1 MAARLR
7 LMDAQTTAEVKP
19 QQAQRGHTMALKAY
33 YIEEQ
38 KLDGVWLVL
47 DRPGGDV
54 VTTRASQSEAVSWV
68 ETHHPHADVH
78 IADGVGEN
86 KWRQKK

>member
-1 MAARLR
+1 MA
-7 LMDAQTTAEVKP
+7 
-19 QQAQRGHTMALKAY
+19 KAY

-54 VTTRASQSEAVSWV
+54 VVTQPSQDQAIAWVSE
-68 ETHHPHADVH
+68 HHPKAEVH
-78 IADGVGEN
+78 LAHGSGED
-86 KWRQKK
+86 KWRKQG

>member
-1 MAARLR
+1 
-7 LMDAQTTAEVKP
+7 
-19 QQAQRGHTMALKAY
+19 MALKAY

-54 VTTRASQSEAVSWV
+54 VITKATEAEATAWVREHHPKAEVHLANGVGPDKWTRA
-68 ETHHPHADVH
+68 H
-78 IADGVGEN
+78 
-86 KWRQKK
+86 